1 MIDTNLTLFEIMQRF
16 STEDAA
22 REYLEQQRWP
32 DGPFCPHCG
41 GCEVYRLTPRASSKH
56 PGRKGLL
63 KCKYCRKQ
71 FTVTVG
77 TIFEDSHIPLNKWLI
92 AIYLMCSSK
101 KGISAHQIHRMLK
114 LTYKS
119 AWFMCHRIR
128 YAMEQEPFKTQ
139 LSGIVEADETYVGGK
154 RRGKRAAKPGR
165 PGIGSHYVP
174 VFACV
179 ERGGDVRAFVVESV
193 DRQTLY
199 PLLREHVDPKARI
212 MTDELI
218 LYSGLD
224 KHFASHQ
231 TVLHKQHQYVKGDVS
246 TNTIEGFFG
255 LLKRGIKGVYH
266 HVSRKHLHRYL
277 AEFTFRYNWRRLTD
291 STRTDRAIAGF
302 EGKRLKYLGSVG
314 EE

>member
-1 MIDTNLTLFEIMQRF
+1 MQRF

-22 REYLEQQRWP
+22 REYLEAQRWP
-32 DGPFCPHCG
+32 DGAFCPHCG
-41 GCEVYRLTPRASSKH
+41 GCEVYRLTPRASSKS

-101 KGISAHQIHRMLK
+101 KGVSAHQIHRMLK
-114 LTYKS
+114 LTYKT

-128 YAMEQEPFKTQ
+128 YGMEQEPFQTQ
-139 LSGIVEADETYVGGK
+139 LSGIVEADETYVGGRKK
-154 RRGKRAAKPGR
+154 RGTTPSGR
-165 PGIGSHYVP
+165 PGPGSHYVP

-179 ERGGDVRAFVVESV
+179 ERGGDVRAFVVENV
-193 DRQTLY
+193 NRETLQG
-199 PLLREHVDPKARI
+199 LLKKNVDPKTRI
-212 MTDELI
+212 MTDELN
-218 LYSGLD
+218 LYVGVD
-224 KHFASHQ
+224 KHFASHE
-231 TVLHKQHQYVKGDVS
+231 TVLHKQHQYAKGDVS
-246 TNTIEGFFG
+246 TNTVEGFFG

-277 AEFTFRYNWRRLTD
+277 AEFTFRYNLRRVSD
-291 STRTDRAIAGF
+291 SARTKKAIAGL
-302 EGKRLKYLGSVG
+302 EGKRLKYLV
-314 EE
+314 